1 MINENLHITT
11 NIKLRDAIHDI
22 MVSDLK
28 PGDEMTL
35 IELREKLT
43 DFNIEISIEI
53 LNVLIFENWWKKNDY
68 SIFRESDKKWLD
80 LWPVRKTIELK
91 KKYKINPPLGK
102 SSRKISKS
110 ETHPPYNYRNNKRN
124 YFY

>member
-1 MINENLHITT
+1 
-11 NIKLRDAIHDI
+11 

-43 DFNIEISIEI
+43 DFNIEISIDI
-53 LNVLIFENWWKKNDY
+53 LNTLIFENWWKNDDY

-80 LWPVRKTIELK
+80 LWPVRKTVELK

-102 SSRKISKS
+102 SRRKISKS
-110 ETHPPYNYRNNKRN
+110 EIPTYNYNNYNNYNNYYKNNKKR
-124 YFY
+124 